1 MREFWD
7 TRYGGEHYLFG
18 TEPNAFLVSQRFRF
32 HPGQHVLA
40 VADGEGRNGAWLAAQ
55 GLDVLSVDFSP
66 IAQEKAKR
74 LAGDLPI
81 RFELADLT
89 TWDWGMERFDVIVAI
104 FIQFAGKEARE
115 KMFQDI
121 KAALKKGGL
130 LILEGYTPK
139 QLEYKTGGPSQ
150 LENLYTEMILRES
163 FSDFEILHIESREAF
178 VDEGEGHSGRSAL
191 VDLVARK
198 P

>member
-7 TRYGGEHYLFG
+7 NRYDSEHYLFG
-18 TEPNAFLVSQRFRF
+18 TTPNAFLVSQQFRL

-74 LAGDLPI
+74 LAGDLPV

-89 TWDWGMERFDVIVAI
+89 LWDWGTERFDAIVAI
-104 FIQFAGKEARE
+104 FIQFAGKEARG
-115 KMFQDI
+115 KMFGEI
-121 KAALKKGGL
+121 KASLKPGGL

-139 QLEYKTGGPSQ
+139 QLEYRTGGPSQ
-150 LENLYTEMILRES
+150 LENLYTEELLRES
-163 FSDFEILHIESREAF
+163 FSDFEILHLESREAL
-178 VDEGEGHSGRSAL
+178 VDEGEGHRGRSAL
-191 VDLVARK
+191 IDLVARK

>member
-7 TRYGGEHYLFG
+7 NRYSGEHYLFG
-18 TEPNAFLVSQRFRF
+18 TKPNAFLVSQSFRL
-32 HPGQHVLA
+32 HAGQHALA

-66 IAQEKAKR
+66 VAQEKAKR
-74 LAGDLPI
+74 LAGNLPVK
-81 RFELADLT
+81 FELADLT
-89 TWDWGMERFDVIVAI
+89 SWDWGIERFDVVVAI
-104 FIQFAGKEARE
+104 FIQFAGPEARK
-115 KMFQDI
+115 KMFGDI

-130 LILEGYTPK
+130 LILEGYTPR
-139 QLEYKTGGPSQ
+139 QLEYRTGGPSA
-150 LENLYTEMILRES
+150 LENLYTEAILRES
-163 FSDFEILHIESREAF
+163 FQDFEILHIESREAV

-191 VDLVARK
+191 IDLVARK